1 MADYSLKNLRDVE
14 NSAPEG
20 AGDGLEA
27 RFGRKHLDWT
37 TSASATSA
45 TAPGSGRRTATAIA
59 SRRRPTSSSAG
70 PAGSASTT
78 R

>member
-20 AGDGLEA
+20 AGEGLEA
-27 RFGRKHLDWT
+27 RFGRKHLD
-37 TSASATSA
+37 SDHLGVSYSA
-45 TAPGSGRRTATAIA
+45 TAPGSARRRNTAIA

-70 PAGSASTT
+70 RAGSVSTT